1 MKFYH
6 QLESTD
12 CAAACVAM
20 IMSSY
25 GKNYSLPQI
34 KTLFEFTRIGVS
46 IQDIIDVTPKL
57 GIDGHALKL
66 SKSDLQEI
74 PLPAILYWKQE
85 HFVVL
90 EKIVLKKNT
99 TLFHL
104 SDPSFGKIILDE
116 ESFCNEWM
124 GNFSKGVAIVFQE
137 NDSLDKI
144 ILPIYEKVSFRT
156 TSFFKTF
163 HQFYKSHQWYYWIIL
178 LFMIVGLI
186 ANWFIPF
193 TFQRMIDYGIE
204 KRSLS
209 TVYYFLIAQL
219 ILFLSSFFSDFFSN
233 LLLLKINFKLGIQL
247 KQFLLEKLMKLPLNY
262 FDTRLNTETLQRIGD
277 QNKIQNFLTWKGV
290 SLILSLLNLIVFS
303 SILAYYSIKI
313 FSIYFVFS
321 FFSILW
327 ILYFLKRR
335 EILEYAMFLKQS
347 ENSNHVY
354 EFIMNMPE
362 IKINNA
368 QKKNI
373 NTILNLQNKLNQLE
387 LNSLF
392 LNTYQLVGVQFFS
405 KVKELIIVGLC
416 AILITQEKMSLGVL
430 LSISYIIGQ
439 LSSPLQNIITFIKDT
454 QDAKMAN
461 DRIGEIYKIKNEN
474 DSTKSNC
481 PNIESGI
488 LLQSVSFK
496 YPGKFSQN
504 VLENINFSI
513 PKNKITAIVGASGSG
528 KTTLLKL
535 LLSYYPVTNG
545 KILLDNNNIND
556 VNSEDWRNK
565 CGTVL
570 QDGKIFSDTIANNI
584 AFSDDEIDYNK
595 IQYATRVASIDKF
608 INELP
613 MNYHSKI
620 GASGIELSGGQKQRI
635 LIARAVYKNPEFLFF
650 DEATS
655 ALDAEN
661 EKSIHD
667 NLQEFFKGKTV
678 VIIAHRL
685 STVKNADNIIVL
697 KNGEIVEQGNHYE
710 LVLKKGEYFNLVRN
724 QLELGT

>member
-20 IMSSY
+20 VMSSY

-57 GIDGHALKL
+57 GIQGNALKL

-90 EKIVLKKNT
+90 EKIVIKKNA

-104 SDPSFGKIILDE
+104 SDPSFGKIILDD

-137 NDSLDKI
+137 NDNFENV
-144 ILPIYEKVSFRT
+144 ILPTYEKVAFRST
-156 TSFFKTF
+156 AFFKTF
-163 HQFYKSHQWYYWIIL
+163 QQFYKSHQWSYWIIL
-178 LFMIVGLI
+178 LFMIVGLV

-193 TFQRMIDYGIE
+193 TFQKMIDFGIE
-204 KRSLS
+204 KKSLS

-219 ILFLSSFFSDFFSN
+219 ILFLSSFFSDFLSN

-290 SLILSLLNLIVFS
+290 SLILSILNLIVFS
-303 SILAYYSIKI
+303 SILAYYSLKI

-481 PNIESGI
+481 PNVESGI

-496 YPGKFSQN
+496 YPGKFSPN

-545 KILLDNNNIND
+545 KILLDNNNINN
-556 VNSEDWRNK
+556 VNSEEWRNK

-570 QDGKIFSDTIANNI
+570 QEGKIFSDTIANNI

-661 EKSIHD
+661 EKKIHD

-697 KNGEIVEQGNHYE
+697 KKGRVVEQGNHQE
-710 LVLKKGEYFNLVRN
+710 LVLKRGEYFNLVKN
-724 QLELGT
+724 QLELGQ